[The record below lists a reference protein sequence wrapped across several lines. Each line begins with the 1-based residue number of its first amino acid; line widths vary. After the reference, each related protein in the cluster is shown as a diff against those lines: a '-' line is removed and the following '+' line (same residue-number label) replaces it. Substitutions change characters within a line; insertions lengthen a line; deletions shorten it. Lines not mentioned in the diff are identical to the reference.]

1 MYMLY
6 SGFLFKMACLPD
18 ESNSFLKRPYG
29 FFSSKSSAILV
40 IGTLVTVFPLAL
52 ILWMVTALV
61 SAVNADYSD
70 SREGKNQ
77 HKNERCVP

>member
-1 MYMLY
+1 
-6 SGFLFKMACLPD
+6 MACLPD